1 MTNRLITETSPYLLQ
16 HAENPVDWYPWGE
29 EAFSEAKAQD
39 KPIFLSVGYSA
50 CHWCHV
56 MAHESFEDL
65 ETSKLMNSDFI
76 NIKVDREERP
86 DVDSIY
92 MRAVQAQ
99 TGRGGWPMSV
109 FLTPDGK
116 PFFGGTYFPLH
127 EGHGI
132 PSFTRVL
139 KAISEAYQKQ
149 RKEVSES
156 ADQLIAH
163 LSSGVMNSQ
172 GQETLTSE
180 TLTRAFDGLVEEFDR
195 NDGGFGAAP
204 KFPQPMIVEFLLRY
218 YHRTRQTE
226 ALAMV
231 DITLEKMCRGG
242 IYDQVGGGFHRYSTD
257 AIWLIPH
264 FEKMLYDNAL
274 LSKLYLHAYQV
285 TAREEYKRIV
295 TETLDYVIREMT
307 DPDGGFYSSQDADSE
322 GEEGK
327 YFFWEATEV
336 EQILGED
343 LGKLINRYYGVGE
356 DAHSD
361 GENILHVHKSPE
373 DVCNEFGI
381 NQAELDTKLLN
392 AKAKLLSV
400 RQKRIPPG
408 TDDKILTAWNGMML
422 GAFAE
427 AAAVLKRPDYLEIA
441 LKNATFLL
449 EKLSS
454 PSGRIRRTHKKGES
468 KLLGYLEDYANLI
481 DGLISLH
488 ALTLDLKWLNEAD
501 RLTTDMLDLFWDDKE
516 QCFFDTGNDHEKL
529 IMRPQDYFDNATP
542 SGAAVASDVLLKL
555 AILTNNTQYK
565 EVGKTMLRSLRMVM
579 SRAPMGFGHWLCVLD
594 FHLSTP
600 KEIAIVGPAKDTRT
614 QELIDEIFGRF
625 LPNKV
630 VSGFQPGEGD
640 ENTKYPL
647 LKDKHMVDN
656 SPTAFVCENYTC
668 NLPTTEASSL
678 IQQLENS

>member
-65 ETSKLMNSDFI
+65 ETAKLMNSDFI

-295 TETLDYVIREMT
+295 TET
-307 DPDGGFYSSQDADSE
+307 
-322 GEEGK
+322 
-327 YFFWEATEV
+327 
-336 EQILGED
+336 
-343 LGKLINRYYGVGE
+343 
-356 DAHSD
+356 
-361 GENILHVHKSPE
+361 
-373 DVCNEFGI
+373 
-381 NQAELDTKLLN
+381 
-392 AKAKLLSV
+392 
-400 RQKRIPPG
+400 
-408 TDDKILTAWNGMML
+408 
-422 GAFAE
+422 
-427 AAAVLKRPDYLEIA
+427 
-441 LKNATFLL
+441 
-449 EKLSS
+449 
-454 PSGRIRRTHKKGES
+454 
-468 KLLGYLEDYANLI
+468 
-481 DGLISLH
+481 
-488 ALTLDLKWLNEAD
+488 
-501 RLTTDMLDLFWDDKE
+501 
-516 QCFFDTGNDHEKL
+516 FD
-529 IMRPQDYFDNATP
+529 
-542 SGAAVASDVLLKL
+542 
-555 AILTNNTQYK
+555 
-565 EVGKTMLRSLRMVM
+565 
-579 SRAPMGFGHWLCVLD
+579 
-594 FHLSTP
+594 
-600 KEIAIVGPAKDTRT
+600 
-614 QELIDEIFGRF
+614 
-625 LPNKV
+625 
-630 VSGFQPGEGD
+630 
-640 ENTKYPL
+640 
-647 LKDKHMVDN
+647 
-656 SPTAFVCENYTC
+656 
-668 NLPTTEASSL
+668 
-678 IQQLENS
+678 